1 MSEHSFPLQQIYFYI
16 TQGCNLSCRHCWIS
30 PGNETS
36 GSQKAVLSVS
46 AFEKVIEEAKPLGLK
61 SVKITGGEPLLNTNI
76 IDMLNI
82 VSRERLGLVL
92 ETNATLCRPEHVTA
106 IKSACQKPFV
116 TVSLDGADATTHDY
130 IRGVPGSYDSAL
142 RGIAY
147 LVNEGIKPQIIF
159 TVMRHNQ
166 HQVDLMPRLAEALG
180 AGSLK
185 FNVVQPSQRG
195 QKLHQEHETLSI
207 EELVALGRRVETA
220 ISPNAEIAT
229 FFDHPAAFRSMRKI
243 ASAKSPN
250 VCGIKRIIGVLATGD
265 YAICGIGASV
275 RELTFGRV
283 GVDSLADIWH
293 GHPVLAALRNDL
305 PSGLTGVCSECVMK
319 KMCVGHCVAQ
329 NYYRSH
335 NLFSP
340 FWYCEEAKAAGLFP
354 DSRLI
359 NGWTSA

>member
-207 EELVALGRRVETA
+207 EELVALGRRVEPMGEGEA
-220 ISPNAEIAT
+220 LIRMVNASSQVSYFARTMDNDTI
-229 FFDHPAAFRSMRKI
+229 
-243 ASAKSPN
+243 KSR
-250 VCGIKRIIGVLATGD
+250 RIN
-265 YAICGIGASV
+265 
-275 RELTFGRV
+275 REWFANLN
-283 GVDSLADIWH
+283 D
-293 GHPVLAALRNDL
+293 LAAKVPIYQLNL
-305 PSGLTGVCSECVMK
+305 SLTGRFWKLVESVISGSVMHT
-319 KMCVGHCVAQ
+319 GRQ
-329 NYYRSH
+329 
-335 NLFSP
+335 
-340 FWYCEEAKAAGLFP
+340 
-354 DSRLI
+354 
-359 NGWTSA
+359 

>member
-30 PGNETS
+30 PGIETS
-36 GSQKAVLSVS
+36 RSQNAALSVS

-76 IDMLNI
+76 LDMLNI

-92 ETNATLCRPEHVTA
+92 ETNATLCRPEHATA

-142 RGIAY
+142 RGIAH

-195 QKLHQEHETLSI
+195 QKLHQNHETLSI
-207 EELVALGRRVETA
+207 EELVALGRRVETS
-220 ISPNAEIAT
+220 ISSLANITT
-229 FFDHPAAFRSMRKI
+229 FFDHPVAFRSMRKI

-283 GVDSLADIWH
+283 GVDRLADIWH
-293 GHPVLAALRNDL
+293 GHPVLVALRNDL
-305 PSGLTGVCSECVMK
+305 PSRLTGVCSECLMK
-319 KMCVGHCVAQ
+319 KMCLGHCVAQ

-335 NLFSP
+335 DLFSP
-340 FWYCEEAKAAGLFP
+340 FWFCEHAKSAGLFP

-359 NGWTSA
+359 NGGNSA